1 MLDAKTGEDAVIMQK
16 GGCGW
21 NGLGRNSQRN
31 GSLKGLGSQSGGH
44 AEGSE
49 SHRRG
54 RGLRRGLHLCCCGE
68 FHLGLGLSGAG
79 WGGAWGRGGEGG
91 GGAAA

>member
-1 MLDAKTGEDAVIMQK
+1 M
-16 GGCGW
+16 
-21 NGLGRNSQRN
+21 
-31 GSLKGLGSQSGGH
+31 KGLGSQSGRH

-49 SHRRG
+49 SHRCG

-79 WGGAWGRGGEGG
+79 WGGTWGWGREGG

>member
-1 MLDAKTGEDAVIMQK
+1 MLDAKTGEDEVVMQK

-21 NGLGRNSQRN
+21 NGLGHNSQRN

-68 FHLGLGLSGAG
+68 FHLGLGLGGAG
-79 WGGAWGRGGEGG
+79 RGGTWGRGRESGG
-91 GGAAA
+91 GTAA